1 MVADVPW
8 EMASSAVA
16 CDSGKAGGEK
26 SFMVLRHD
34 PEGVDRGMK
43 GEVAEEVDE
52 SMPEGLVEGGGRE
65 VVKASSRVTSQS
77 LTEVEETPG
86 SSEPMVTR

>member
-16 CDSGKAGGEK
+16 CDSGKVGGEK

-34 PEGVDRGMK
+34 PGGVDRGMK
-43 GEVAEEVDE
+43 GEVADE
-52 SMPEGLVEGGGRE
+52 SRPEGLVEGGGRE
-65 VVKASSRVTSQS
+65 VVKASSRVTSQT

-86 SSEPMVTR
+86 YSEPMVTR